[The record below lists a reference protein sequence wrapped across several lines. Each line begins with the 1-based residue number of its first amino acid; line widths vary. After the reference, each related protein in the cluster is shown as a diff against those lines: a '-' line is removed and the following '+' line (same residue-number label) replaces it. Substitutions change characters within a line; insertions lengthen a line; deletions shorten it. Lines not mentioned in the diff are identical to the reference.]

1 MTETEVLAL
10 NNGLYHVFWKGGGQS
25 LASVGVTRSGYRWLA
40 PINWVIP
47 DNDGSHWDSVSHV
60 IPIDPYFLTKE

>member
-40 PINWVIP
+40 PIN
-47 DNDGSHWDSVSHV
+47 
-60 IPIDPYFLTKE
+60 